1 MGQMGRGECSGRSPR
16 RPVSASSR
24 MTTMTTTTTTTTV
37 IQSVL
42 LGAEQSVAGVAV
54 VVVAVAGG
62 DREAVLA
69 VGARG
74 AGPGRVLVGRGW
86 RGLAEGRVEVAAD
99 LRVVVYVRVV
109 DQRDVVDE
117 VVDEELR
124 VGHEVVDGVSGFG
137 FLAAFVQRATE
148 GLHHSHSR
156 SARCWGWL

>member
-1 MGQMGRGECSGRSPR
+1 MR
-16 RPVSASSR
+16 RLPASASSR
-24 MTTMTTTTTTTTV
+24 VATITTTTTTV
-37 IQSVL
+37 GKSVGL
-42 LGAEQSVAGVAV
+42 QQSVASVAV
-54 VVVAVAGG
+54 VVVPIAGG
-62 DREAVLA
+62 DGEAVLA

-74 AGPGRVLVGRGW
+74 AGPGRVLVGWGR
-86 RGLAEGRVEVAAD
+86 RGLAEGGVQVAAD

-124 VGHEVVDGVSGFG
+124 VGHEVVDGVAGFG
-137 FLAAFVQRATE
+137 FLAAFVQGTTE